1 MKKNLILYICLF
13 YLMPFALL
21 AQTKSQTQIK
31 IALVGELMPKQEVE
45 KIESL
50 LKTFPNTTYSVVSL
64 KDLNQTKLKNFTH
77 IWIHKTIVNTPT
89 QDEVNSGKAITE
101 FVKNGGNLFLSRE
114 AVTLL
119 NIWQIEKQPFQ
130 VETDTVR
137 DDGFGRPVGFHTF
150 KSHPLFAGMNGGVY
164 PSKAFE
170 DHIVRKIGFFGN
182 TIPITGKVA
191 GIEWT
196 YITFHENSKLL
207 LEYKIGKGTVIAA
220 GAFLDYE
227 IPNFNSLQLNLFT
240 QNVFR
245 YTSGQITNQK
255 KYYWEYD
262 KQVVKEIPFKTL
274 PQPLILSNKWN
285 VPQLSIQLQR
295 EEATNDF
302 VNLAGRRI
310 LIMGKERGGI
320 EEIWVHPFMAIR
332 DYQVEVLMKSGV
344 RFRLNKLIPKITI
357 SPEMLIRE
365 YESGDLNL
373 KEIITLS
380 FDKPM
385 AVMHYEWSGNQID
398 KIIIQQTSNLR
409 FMWPYSETA
418 TRNIEYSWI
427 PNINGMLISGQNG
440 ELSSITS
447 FSSKPS
453 KHFIDQSDSITGQ
466 SGNFK
471 SFKTDKIQVKSAF
484 VFNATDIKS
493 QSLNVYFIAGSEGI
507 PATMSLL
514 KNQKSNFNE
523 LFLNANT
530 YYKSLLKNYLV
541 IQSPDSV
548 FNEGYKWALLR
559 TDQFLQETPG
569 VGTSLM
575 AGFGTTAR
583 GWDGNQKVNGRP
595 GYAWYF
601 GRDGQWSGL
610 SIDAYGDFKM
620 VKKELEVYNR
630 WLDLSGKVY
639 HELTSSGAVH
649 YDAADASPL
658 YLVLAAHY
666 LKASGDLEFIK
677 SIWPGLKKT
686 YEYIMSTD
694 TDGDGL
700 IENTNVGHGW
710 IEGGKLYGSHTEFYL
725 AGCQAAAAE
734 GMKYMALAMNEK
746 DLASQYGLVA
756 EKTKKIIDQTFW
768 NSKTNFF
775 NNGKMKDGSFMEDKT
790 ALAAVCVYLNAV
802 TDPKKAFA
810 VGSEFSGNAYTTDW
824 GTRII
829 SEFSPNY
836 NAGAYHAGMV
846 WPLFT
851 GWVSLAEY
859 STGCYTSGFLH
870 LMQNINIYHD
880 WALGS
885 IEETLNGKTYKP
897 NGVCA
902 LQCWSE
908 TMILQTAIEGMLG
921 LKTDA
926 LNNNLKL
933 APRFPWDWNKIQ
945 VSNIRMNQTLVD
957 LKIEKSVLETTY
969 LLTNKGK
976 QVNISFT
983 PAFPLFTEIQ
993 SVEMNGK
1000 SVSYTIRQQS
1010 ESVELSINDFELK
1023 EGVSKLVVK
1032 HQGGKAILSPVVQ
1045 ALPGQEN
1052 TGVKVISQK
1061 ADGQRLRVLLN
1072 GKPDKAYLIHYYS
1085 VDPIKIIIGGR
1096 IIRREDAVTTIDV
1109 VMPSSKEKYVDTE
1122 LIIK

>member
-1 MKKNLILYICLF
+1 MKKYFTISIFLLLLLPI
-13 YLMPFALL
+13 ALL
-21 AQTKSQTQIK
+21 AQTKLQPPIK
-31 IALVGELMPKQEVE
+31 IALVGDLMPQTELG
-45 KIESL
+45 KIETL
-50 LKTFPNTTYSVVSL
+50 LKTFPNTTYSIVSI
-64 KDLNQTKLKNFTH
+64 KDLDQVKLKNFTH
-77 IWIHKTIVNTPT
+77 LWIHKTIVNTPS
-89 QDEVNSGKAITE
+89 QDEINSGKTITE

-119 NIWQIEKQPFQ
+119 NTWQIETQLLQ

-137 DDGFGRPVGFHTF
+137 DDGFGRPIGFHSF

-164 PSKAFE
+164 PSKAKE
-170 DHIVRKIGFFGN
+170 DCIVRKIGFFGN
-182 TIPITGKVA
+182 TVPTNGKVA

-196 YITFHENSKLL
+196 YITFHENNKLL
-207 LEYKIGKGTVIAA
+207 LEYSIGKGKIIAI

-227 IPNFNSLQLNLFT
+227 IPNFNSLQLNRFT
-240 QNVFR
+240 QNVFL
-245 YTSGQITNQK
+245 YTAGQITNEK
-255 KYYWEYD
+255 KYFWEYD
-262 KQVVKEIPFKTL
+262 KQQVKEVSFKTSS
-274 PQPLILSNKWN
+274 QSLITSNKWT

-295 EEATNDF
+295 EAATNDF

-320 EEIWVHPFMAIR
+320 EEIWVHPFMAMR
-332 DYQVEVLMKSGV
+332 DYRVEVLMKSGV
-344 RFRLNKLIPKITI
+344 RYDLNKLKPKIVL

-365 YESGDLNL
+365 YTDGDLNL

-398 KIIIQQTSNLR
+398 KIAIQQTSNLR
-409 FMWPYSETA
+409 FMWPYAESA
-418 TRNIEYSWI
+418 TRNIEYSWL

-440 ELSSITS
+440 ELNSLTS
-447 FSSKPS
+447 FSIAPS
-453 KHFIDQSDSITGQ
+453 KHLIGQFDSI
-466 SGNFK
+466 SGTSVNFK
-471 SFKTDKIQVKSAF
+471 AFRTDKIQVNSAF
-484 VFNATDIKS
+484 EFNAADIKS

-507 PATMSLL
+507 PATLSQL
-514 KNQKSNFNE
+514 KTQKSNFNE
-523 LFLNANT
+523 LFLNANS
-530 YYKSLLKNYLV
+530 YYKSLLTNYLV
-541 IQSPDSV
+541 IQSPDSI

-583 GWDGNQKVNGRP
+583 GWDGNQTPNGRP

-620 VKKELEVYNR
+620 VKKELEVYNHY
-630 WLDLSGKVY
+630 LDLSGKVY

-666 LKASGDLEFIK
+666 LKASGDLEFIH
-677 SIWPGLKKT
+677 SIWPGLQKT
-686 YEYIMSTD
+686 FNYIMSTD

-746 DLASQYGLVA
+746 DLASQYGQVA

-768 NSKTNFF
+768 NSKTGFF
-775 NNGKMKDGSFMEDKT
+775 NNGKLLDGSFMEDKT
-790 ALAAVCVYLNAV
+790 ALAAVCVYLNTV

-810 VGSEFSGNAYTTDW
+810 VGSEFSGNGYTTDW

-851 GWVSLAEY
+851 GWTSLAEY
-859 STGCYTSGFLH
+859 ATGCYTSGFLH

-908 TMILQTAIEGMLG
+908 TMILQAAIEGMLG

-926 LNNNLKL
+926 MNNNLTL
-933 APRFPWDWNKIQ
+933 APRFPWDWNRVQ

-957 LKIEKSVLETTY
+957 LQIEKTLQETSY

-976 QVNISFT
+976 PVNLSFT

-993 SVEMNGK
+993 SVELNGK
-1000 SVSYTIRQQS
+1000 SIPYTVKSLS
-1010 ESVELSINDFELK
+1010 ESIELSINDFELPSG
-1023 EGVSKLVVK
+1023 ENKLVVK
-1032 HQGGKAILSPVVQ
+1032 HLGGKSLLSPVIQ
-1045 ALPGQEN
+1045 AIQGQEN

-1061 ADGQRLRVLLN
+1061 ADGVRLRVILN
-1072 GKPDKAYLIHYYS
+1072 GKPDRSYMVHYYS

-1109 VMPSSKEKYVDTE
+1109 VMPPSKEKYVDTE